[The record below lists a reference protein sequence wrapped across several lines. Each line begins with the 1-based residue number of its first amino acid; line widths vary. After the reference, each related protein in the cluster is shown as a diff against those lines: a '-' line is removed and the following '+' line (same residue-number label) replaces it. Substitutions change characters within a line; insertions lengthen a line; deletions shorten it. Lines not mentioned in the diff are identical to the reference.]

1 MPSMLRKI
9 LYPIL
14 FHREV
19 SAVFPLYGPEQI
31 SLEVEVIGVDDP
43 PPPSPPPPSP
53 PPPQAVSVSKRQTVN
68 KFCFLNKYIDL
79 PLVFYFY

>member
-31 SLEVEVIGVDDP
+31 SLEVEVVGVDY
-43 PPPSPPPPSP
+43 PPPPSP

-79 PLVFYFY
+79 SLVFYFY